1 MFNLFGSPKLKCPRC
16 HHKSIVG
23 TDYCAQC
30 GYLLGATKHRNIT
43 TPLRENQCQLAD
55 DELAT
60 FFDIEQLSS
69 LFTPKMQVPN
79 SASATVFQNG
89 KSVKISAADFETQG
103 VSLHLADLLRGQPA
117 QVLVTRQLPTNLQI
131 DVTDLHTAE
140 FMAITA
146 KFSINIKIENLDA
159 FSRYFMTVPG
169 AITHKQLQQLLEPT
183 IRQIVSEFI
192 GAQSLR
198 EMQDN
203 PDLRH
208 QLDERLHARL
218 NLTIS
223 QYGLVATQSTTL
235 AVWHDKISAERE
247 KLGEKIGTLW
257 LVIDAKRALLD
268 QGKRLNNLYDEK
280 EQQKIAHEEEQIRQR
295 YRRED
300 MRQKFGKDLGWLYL
314 HGEHESAKKRLSHAK
329 LKQDEA
335 DRLQAIRA
343 RELELYGRIIEAG
356 TQKEAIDRGAGEA
369 IKALEHTLKEKF
381 ELRQNAA
388 DQWLHIR
395 TLARI
400 KMRTESEIIQL
411 EGKQS
416 AQLLQQQVSHQLQQ
430 IQLQHQI
437 AQAHLLDEEAHTRAQ
452 TELRKKEQEDLIR
465 HEQELAEEEQ
475 KNRLMSVSIETEAK
489 AREFQRMQAW
499 EEELHAQK
507 ARTMQQQDSIKESD
521 TELQIAKIR
530 ENISEVKRVGN
541 NADTRAQHEKLL
553 RTLEVQAIF
562 EKQTQQH
569 RHQTEL
575 DHGTAERMK
584 LKSLQDDDQCRW
596 QRELEKF
603 DVEHTQELSRLRSH
617 QEHEV
622 ALARIA
628 IERISLIANLS
639 ETGKIATVD
648 APNAVA
654 LADILKL
661 QTQSGMSAEQILA
674 TQAGLSSHAA
684 QAMSAMASTQQGM
697 TSEQAIIMLQERL
710 REDREHSERQAE
722 SERRH
727 QIDLIVA
734 QSTGSARAFNVGQT
748 GQASKK

>member
-16 HHKSIVG
+16 HHKSSVG

-30 GYLLGATKHRNIT
+30 GYVLGATSQGKNA
-43 TPLRENQCQLAD
+43 TPLRENLCLLAD
-55 DELAT
+55 DEVAL
-60 FFDIEQLSS
+60 FFDVEQLSA
-69 LFTPKMQVPN
+69 LFAQQMRVPN
-79 SASATVFQNG
+79 NASATVFQNG
-89 KSVKISAADFETQG
+89 RSFNISPSDFVSQG
-103 VSLHLADLLRGQPA
+103 FSLHLADLSRSQPA

-131 DVTDLHTAE
+131 DIADLHSAE

-159 FSRYFMTVPG
+159 FANCFMAAPG
-169 AITHKQLQQLLEPT
+169 AITHTQLQQLLEPT
-183 IRQIVSEFI
+183 VRQIVSEFI

-208 QLDERLHARL
+208 QLDERLHASL
-218 NLTIS
+218 NINIS
-223 QYGLVATQSTTL
+223 QFGLAATQTTTI
-235 AVWHDKISAERE
+235 AVWHEKISAKRE

-257 LVIDAKRALLD
+257 LVIDAKRALID
-268 QGKRLNNLYDEK
+268 QGKRLNDLYDEK
-280 EQQKIAHEEEQIRQR
+280 EWQKIAHEEEQIRQR
-295 YRRED
+295 YRREE

-314 HGEHESAKKRLSHAK
+314 HGEYENAKKRLSRAK

-335 DRLQAIRA
+335 DRLQTIRA
-343 RELELYGRIIEAG
+343 RELELYGRIVEAG
-356 TQKEAIDRGAGEA
+356 TRKEAIDRGAGEA
-369 IKALEHTLKEKF
+369 IKELEHTLKEKS
-381 ELRQNAA
+381 ELRQNTA
-388 DQWLHIR
+388 DQWLHVR

-400 KMRTESEIIQL
+400 KMRTESEITQI
-411 EGKQS
+411 EGKQA
-416 AQLLQQQVSHQLQQ
+416 AQLLQQRVSHQLQQ

-437 AQAHLLDEEAHTRAQ
+437 AQAQLLDDQTQARAQ
-452 TELRKKEQEDLIR
+452 TELLKTAQEDLAQ
-465 HEQELAEEEQ
+465 HELELAEEQQ
-475 KNRLMSVSIETEAK
+475 KNRLISLSIETEAK

-507 ARTMQQQDSIKESD
+507 TRSIQHEESIKQSD
-521 TELQIAKIR
+521 TDLQVAKIK
-530 ENISEVKRVGN
+530 ENISEVQRVGS
-541 NADTRAQHEKLL
+541 NADARAQHEKLL

-562 EKQTQQH
+562 EKHTQQH
-569 RHQTEL
+569 RHQAEL
-575 DHGTAERMK
+575 DHGAAERMK
-584 LKSLQDDDQCRW
+584 LKSLQEDDQCRW

-603 DVEHTQELSRLRSH
+603 DVEHTQELSRLRSQ

-628 IERISLIANLS
+628 IERISVIANLS

-648 APNAVA
+648 APNAIA

-661 QTQSGMSAEQILA
+661 QAQSGMSAEQILA

-697 TSEQAIIMLQERL
+697 TSEQAIKMLQERL

-722 SERRH
+722 LERRH
-727 QIDLIVA
+727 QIDLAVA

-748 GQASKK
+748 GLVGKK